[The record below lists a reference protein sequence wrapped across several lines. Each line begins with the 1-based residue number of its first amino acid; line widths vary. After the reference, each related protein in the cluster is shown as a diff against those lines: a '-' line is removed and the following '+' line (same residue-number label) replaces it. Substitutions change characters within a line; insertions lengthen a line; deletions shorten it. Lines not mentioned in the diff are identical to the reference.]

1 MKRLLLILLLSW
13 PLPTLAQMTIDTLHW
28 SATRRL
34 HLADF
39 HALTQPG
46 LGGSEFH
53 YQIGYDVRPTFIWG
67 TPAIQSFCLMFRNL
81 SWISETARNERTLAY
96 NQVLFDLVE
105 VYTRQMKAKLIA
117 LEMDKQFRQQA
128 KQIEYL
134 TNSDLGAEVN
144 RFRSETGGGD
154 DLPALQRWEE
164 RVVKRLR
171 DTPDLITTYT
181 SSKVG
186 YGLFAGGNG
195 SIATGALAE
204 TLGPAAGLSFGLDV
218 ALRRTMF
225 MVHPT
230 LCLATL
236 QQGFSYHNQS
246 WETGMPIRSR
256 SVEVSL
262 GRVVYD
268 GPRSRWIPY
277 VGYRLLALSAR
288 RGADER
294 YNGLSVINH
303 TPAVGVVL
311 DIKLGD
317 NTHKPDRSEDTFWFV
332 RTKLSYSPMVDKT
345 PFSGGLLN
353 LQIGLGGFGRIRKVS
368 YQPHYTTVVLPGG
381 IR

>member
-1 MKRLLLILLLSW
+1 MKRLLLLLLLLW
-13 PLPTLAQMTIDTLHW
+13 PLRSLAQMTIDTLHW

-34 HLADF
+34 QLADF

-53 YQIGYDVRPTFIWG
+53 YQIGYDMRPTFIWG
-67 TPAIQSFCLMFRNL
+67 TPAIESFCLMFRNL
-81 SWISETARNERTLAY
+81 SWISETARNDRTLAY

-117 LEMDKQFRQQA
+117 LNIDKNFRQQA
-128 KQIEYL
+128 RQIEYL
-134 TNSDLGAEVN
+134 TNSDLGSEVN

-164 RVVKRLR
+164 RVVKRLSE
-171 DTPDLITTYT
+171 TPDLITTYT
-181 SSKVG
+181 SSKIG
-186 YGLFAGGNG
+186 YGLFVGANG
-195 SIATGALAE
+195 SVATGALAE
-204 TLGPAAGLSFGLDV
+204 TLGPSAGLAFGVDM

-225 MVHPT
+225 MIHPT

-236 QQGFSYHNQS
+236 QKGFSYHNQS
-246 WETGMPIRSR
+246 WENGMPIRSR
-256 SVEVSL
+256 SVEVSV
-262 GRVVYD
+262 GRVIYE

-277 VGYRLLALSAR
+277 VGYRLLELLPR
-288 RGADER
+288 RGTDER
-294 YNGLSVINH
+294 YNGLLVVNH
-303 TPAVGVVL
+303 APVVGMVL

-317 NTHKPDRSEDTFWFV
+317 NTHKPDRSDDTFWFV
-332 RTKLSYSPMVDKT
+332 RTKLSYSPIVDKN

-353 LQIGLGGFGRIRKVS
+353 LQIGLGGFGRIRRVS
-368 YQPHYTTVVLPGG
+368 YQPQYTTVVLPGN